1 MPVYDDRYIKT
12 KMRTY
17 RDKVYTSFRDLIVP
31 EDVIEFES
39 FTIISVDSLLVYD
52 RKCYLQV
59 YLDNCAYKIVNKQMT
74 KMFFWRLYVM
84 NVVLR

>member
-1 MPVYDDRYIKT
+1 
-12 KMRTY
+12 MRTY

-39 FTIISVDSLLVYD
+39 FTIISVDSLLVYE

-59 YLDNCAYKIVNKQMT
+59 YLDNCAYKIVNKQIPAYLDESLFEDY
-74 KMFFWRLYVM
+74 KCFF
-84 NVVLR
+84 

>member
-1 MPVYDDRYIKT
+1 
-12 KMRTY
+12 MRTY

-39 FTIISVDSLLVYD
+39 FTIISVDSLLVYE

-59 YLDNCAYKIVNKQMT
+59 YLDNCAYKIVNK
-74 KMFFWRLYVM
+74 
-84 NVVLR
+84 

>member
-1 MPVYDDRYIKT
+1 
-12 KMRTY
+12 MRTY

-59 YLDNCAYKIVNKQMT
+59 YVFLKIICNECCITIELM
-74 KMFFWRLYVM
+74 
-84 NVVLR
+84 

>member
-1 MPVYDDRYIKT
+1 
-12 KMRTY
+12 MRTY

-39 FTIISVDSLLVYD
+39 FTIISVDSLLVYE

-59 YLDNCAYKIVNKQMT
+59 YLDKCAYKIVNKQMT
-74 KMFFWRLYVM
+74 KMFFEDYM
-84 NVVLR
+84 

>member
-1 MPVYDDRYIKT
+1 
-12 KMRTY
+12 MRTY

-39 FTIISVDSLLVYD
+39 FTIISVDSLLVYE

-59 YLDNCAYKIVNKQMT
+59 YLDKCAYKIVNKQMT
-74 KMFFWRLYVM
+74 KMFF
-84 NVVLR
+84 

>member
-1 MPVYDDRYIKT
+1 
-12 KMRTY
+12 MRTY

-52 RKCYLQV
+52 RKYYLQV
-59 YLDNCAYKIVNKQMT
+59 YLGNCAYKIVNKQMT
-74 KMFFWRLYVM
+74 KMFF
-84 NVVLR
+84 

>member
-1 MPVYDDRYIKT
+1 
-12 KMRTY
+12 MRTY

-39 FTIISVDSLLVYD
+39 FTIISVDSLLVYE

-59 YLDNCAYKIVNKQMT
+59 YLDNCAYKIVNNQMT
-74 KMFFWRLYVM
+74 KMFF
-84 NVVLR
+84 